1 MLLSPLQTFLPQVF
15 QFVHLFSCTRHCLCI
30 AVQSMGGLIG
40 LFHMWRQYACT
51 MLQYPFW
58 FTSPVSKAVHQLSID
73 HALPMHC
80 WCVVYGRSQRLSHT
94 QQQYACT
101 MLWSPFSDPPPVF
114 QFVHLFPRTTHCPC
128 MVGVWCME
136 GPQGL
141 HIHDNSMHAQC
152 CGPPPTFLSLKSA
165 CLKVSVCS
173 PLLVILNTH
182 THCLQSQKPTLSLT
196 LSPYS

>member
-1 MLLSPLQTFLPQVF
+1 
-15 QFVHLFSCTRHCLCI
+15 
-30 AVQSMGGLIG
+30 
-40 LFHMWRQYACT
+40 
-51 MLQYPFW
+51 
-58 FTSPVSKAVHQLSID
+58 
-73 HALPMHC
+73 MHC
-80 WCVVYGRSQRLSHT
+80 CAEYGRSDRPFPYVAPICMHHAAVPPLIHLPCVQGCPSVFHRPCIAHT
-94 QQQYACT
+94 LLVCDVWKVPKAFTYTTTICMHNAVVT
-101 MLWSPFSDPPPVF
+101 ISDPPPVF
-114 QFVHLFPRTTHCPC
+114 QFVHLFSRTTHCPC